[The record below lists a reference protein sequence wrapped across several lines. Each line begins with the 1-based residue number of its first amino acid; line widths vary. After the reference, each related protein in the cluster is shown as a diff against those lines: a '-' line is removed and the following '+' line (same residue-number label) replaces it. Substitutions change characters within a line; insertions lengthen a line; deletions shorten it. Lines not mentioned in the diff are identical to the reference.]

1 MEGRPRQFRILVGF
15 SLCSLVALA
24 SCGEDDNFLDIDKE
38 ISANAQFAGSLD
50 VDLRILGQ
58 GLALTQPVGERD
70 AERITVV
77 SSGDSGMVTG
87 TFSADSA
94 MMTLNEGSTVAI
106 ATTDPVNGAPES
118 FTVTVEEAIPFQEQF
133 PMLGEYIPLGGSF
146 TLTGNGETVAV
157 TFLDSSSC
165 AAVNLSLNGA
175 PAVTRDFLDFED
187 TVGSPAPSWEEKA
200 SLSFT
205 VLYLLVEQAF
215 FIYDTSSLI
224 EAYKGY
230 LSCNGD
236 MTFVCDSVNPQGV
249 PNPAQ
254 PDATS
259 TLSWIDANGN
269 GNVDSG
275 DSFSWLIFTCWE
287 HDARRELNDFL
298 DGVVNLSGYIMER
311 EQSGG
316 HVLVSRF
323 GFESA
328 SDGVPGVGYADFDF
342 VNIREESVGSY
353 FSNPGSCFTMNGGL
367 DMIFSR
373 AGESESG
380 I

>member
-1 MEGRPRQFRILVGF
+1 MEGRPRQFRALVGF
-15 SLCSLVALA
+15 SLCSLMALS
-24 SCGEDDNFLDIDKE
+24 SCEGDDTFLDIDKE

-50 VDLRILGQ
+50 VDLRISGQ
-58 GLALTQPVGERD
+58 GITLTQPAGERD
-70 AERITVV
+70 VERTTVV
-77 SSGDSGMVTG
+77 SSSDGGLVTG

-94 MMTLNEGSTVAI
+94 VMTLGEGSAIVI
-106 ATTDPVNGAPES
+106 ATTDPNNGTPES

-133 PMLGEYIPLGGSF
+133 PLLGEYIPLGGSF
-146 TLTGNGETVAV
+146 TITGGGETVAV
-157 TFLDSSSC
+157 AFLDSPSL

-175 PAVTRDFLDFED
+175 PAVTRDFFDFED

-200 SLSFT
+200 SLSFN

-215 FIYDTSSLI
+215 FIYETSSLI

-230 LSCNGD
+230 LSCNGG
-236 MTFVCDSVNPQGV
+236 MTFVCDSVSPQGV
-249 PNPAQ
+249 PDPAQ

-259 TLSWIDANGN
+259 TLSWVDANGN

-298 DGVVNLSGYIMER
+298 DGVVNLSGYVMER

-316 HVLVSRF
+316 QVLVSRF
-323 GFESA
+323 GFESG
-328 SDGVPGVGYADFDF
+328 SDGVPGVRYADFDF

-353 FSNPGSCFTMNGGL
+353 FSNPGSGFTMNGGL
-367 DMIFSR
+367 DMVFSR
-373 AGESESG
+373 SG
-380 I
+380 ASRSGL